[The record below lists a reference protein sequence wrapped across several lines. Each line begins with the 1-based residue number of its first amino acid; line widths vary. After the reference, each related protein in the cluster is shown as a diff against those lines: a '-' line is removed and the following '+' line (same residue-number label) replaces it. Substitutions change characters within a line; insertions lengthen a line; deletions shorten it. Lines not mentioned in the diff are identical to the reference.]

1 MLKAKIICILLAII
15 LILSSSI
22 VSFAVENNESTEN
35 SENVENNVV
44 INSEALEELTQQ
56 REELDG
62 KLEEANSKLEYV
74 QGEMSSSLLEI
85 QQLSDKIIEYE
96 NENEDLKN
104 KLSTLETS
112 IAETTQLLS
121 EVTAEYT
128 YRYELLKQRLV
139 IIYEAGELTYLD
151 LLLSST
157 TLSEF
162 LSRYYAMRE
171 MAEYDNELIDQV
183 EEQKEIIETSKAKL
197 ENETAEVKILKAK
210 AEQNEIVMQ
219 NTKTLYEGYVE
230 RLSDE
235 EKKLNDEINEY
246 KAEYARIQ
254 TAIQNIA
261 TNTGEFEIQYT
272 GGEMIWP
279 VATSGTTITSYYGTR
294 EYPLA
299 NSPAITDFHLG
310 LDIAANSGSPIVS
323 VLDGVVTYAGWLGS
337 YGNCVMVYHGDGLT
351 TLYGHGLK
359 VLTQRGEE
367 VKQGD
372 LIMEV
377 GSTGNSTG
385 PHVHF
390 EVRINGQ
397 TTDPLKILNMPKDN

>member
-22 VSFAVENNESTEN
+22 VSFATEN
-35 SENVENNVV
+35 SENMEKN
-44 INSEALEELTQQ
+44 EAISTNTMDELTQQ

-112 IAETTQLLS
+112 ITETTQLLD
-121 EVTAEYT
+121 EVTAVYT

-246 KAEYARIQ
+246 K
-254 TAIQNIA
+254 
-261 TNTGEFEIQYT
+261 
-272 GGEMIWP
+272 
-279 VATSGTTITSYYGTR
+279 
-294 EYPLA
+294 
-299 NSPAITDFHLG
+299 
-310 LDIAANSGSPIVS
+310 
-323 VLDGVVTYAGWLGS
+323 
-337 YGNCVMVYHGDGLT
+337 
-351 TLYGHGLK
+351 
-359 VLTQRGEE
+359 EE
-367 VKQGD
+367 
-372 LIMEV
+372 
-377 GSTGNSTG
+377 
-385 PHVHF
+385 
-390 EVRINGQ
+390 
-397 TTDPLKILNMPKDN
+397 

>member
-22 VSFAVENNESTEN
+22 VSFAVENNENTEN

-104 KLSTLETS
+104 KLSTLEAS
-112 IAETTQLLS
+112 ITETTQLLD

-183 EEQKEIIETSKAKL
+183 EEQKEVIETSKAK
-197 ENETAEVKILKAK
+197 
-210 AEQNEIVMQ
+210 
-219 NTKTLYEGYVE
+219 
-230 RLSDE
+230 
-235 EKKLNDEINEY
+235 
-246 KAEYARIQ
+246 
-254 TAIQNIA
+254 
-261 TNTGEFEIQYT
+261 
-272 GGEMIWP
+272 
-279 VATSGTTITSYYGTR
+279 
-294 EYPLA
+294 
-299 NSPAITDFHLG
+299 
-310 LDIAANSGSPIVS
+310 
-323 VLDGVVTYAGWLGS
+323 
-337 YGNCVMVYHGDGLT
+337 
-351 TLYGHGLK
+351 
-359 VLTQRGEE
+359 
-367 VKQGD
+367 
-372 LIMEV
+372 
-377 GSTGNSTG
+377 
-385 PHVHF
+385 
-390 EVRINGQ
+390 
-397 TTDPLKILNMPKDN
+397 